1 MQLQMSAMNHQL
13 SAQGARL
20 TAMDGQQGYPQFGL
34 PGFGGVP
41 QLPATSAPLITEVTT
56 AVEDSSTSVFPTLQ
70 QSSTAPQGQQSAL
83 TPPPMGVPITHIQ
96 FPHSPSLIP
105 QFGSVMQS
113 LPLPASAHMAAS
125 QLVWESAAV
134 PKYHK
139 ISFET
144 YDGKEDPLGWLNKFE
159 QFFWG

>member
-1 MQLQMSAMNHQL
+1 
-13 SAQGARL
+13 
-20 TAMDGQQGYPQFGL
+20 
-34 PGFGGVP
+34 
-41 QLPATSAPLITEVTT
+41 
-56 AVEDSSTSVFPTLQ
+56 
-70 QSSTAPQGQQSAL
+70 
-83 TPPPMGVPITHIQ
+83 
-96 FPHSPSLIP
+96 
-105 QFGSVMQS
+105 MQS